1 MVSLSAVLVRL
12 GIDFENPARVW
23 WDEGGRELWESIAES
38 ADASK
43 VVVDQSIAQSWL
55 QEASK
60 LPGWN
65 DGPEYAPH
73 PVRLSDVDPD
83 DVDL

>member
-1 MVSLSAVLVRL
+1 MVLVRL
-12 GIDFENPARVW
+12 AIDYENPARIW

-43 VVVDQSIAQSWL
+43 VTVDESIAQSWL

-73 PVRLSDVDPD
+73 PVRLSALDPD
-83 DVDL
+83 DVDI